1 MTVSRSV
8 RTSLIFCVLIFTA
21 GCSSNLYLK
30 ADHPQNI
37 PQETKREPLP
47 GAIWAGENATN
58 SLFADRRARSLN
70 DIVTIVVNETATGS
84 NNGNTTTSRDTTTT
98 AAVTNLL
105 GLEGAIQ
112 DLLRQGTTG
121 ISVAGTQ
128 SNSLKGAGATTRD
141 GNLTATISA
150 RVVKILESGNF
161 VIEGRRQVTINAEDQ
176 YLIITGIIRPD
187 DIAFD
192 NTIQSQYIS
201 DAKLAYTGK
210 GVVNDKMRP
219 GWLTRIVDWV
229 WPF

>member
-1 MTVSRSV
+1 MRCARWIETLFIFC
-8 RTSLIFCVLIFTA
+8 SLICAV
-21 GCSSNLYLK
+21 GCSSNLYIK
-30 ADHPQNI
+30 ADHPQNF

-47 GAIWAGENATN
+47 GAIWTGENATN
-58 SLFADRRARSLN
+58 SLFADRRARNLN
-70 DIVTIVVNETATGS
+70 DIVTIVVSETAVGA
-84 NNGNTTTSRDTTTT
+84 NNANTTTSRDTSTN
-98 AAVTNLL
+98 AALTNLL
-105 GLEGAIQ
+105 GIELAIQ
-112 DLLRQGTTG
+112 DMLRKGTTG
-121 ISVAGTQ
+121 ISAGGTN
-128 SNSLKGAGATTRD
+128 SSSLKGAGATSRD

-150 RVVKILESGNF
+150 RVMKILGNGNF

-210 GVVNDKMRP
+210 GVVDDKQRP